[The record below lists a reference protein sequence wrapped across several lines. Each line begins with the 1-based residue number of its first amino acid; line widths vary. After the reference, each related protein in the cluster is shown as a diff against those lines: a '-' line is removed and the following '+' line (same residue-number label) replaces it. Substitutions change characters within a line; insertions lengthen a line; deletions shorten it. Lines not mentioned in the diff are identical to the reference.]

1 MPVRWPPRASGRSP
15 RENNRIRRV
24 SSAPQHAA
32 SKRPS
37 APKRDRPATT
47 CGTETSRR
55 APRSRRTSAGRTGTA
70 RSSESYVWRFREY
83 SSTVDRLRAPN
94 GNRCRGCRPAATPNL
109 PSTSASVSSPIDSS
123 ENHAKNSRGSGD
135 IFHEANT
142 PVKTITDDSSNIA
155 TEIPS
160 TPTE

>member
-1 MPVRWPPRASGRSP
+1 MK
-15 RENNRIRRV
+15 N
-24 SSAPQHAA
+24 
-32 SKRPS
+32 
-37 APKRDRPATT
+37 
-47 CGTETSRR
+47 
-55 APRSRRTSAGRTGTA
+55 
-70 RSSESYVWRFREY
+70 
-83 SSTVDRLRAPN
+83 PN
-94 GNRCRGCRPAATPNL
+94 T
-109 PSTSASVSSPIDSS
+109 PIDSS